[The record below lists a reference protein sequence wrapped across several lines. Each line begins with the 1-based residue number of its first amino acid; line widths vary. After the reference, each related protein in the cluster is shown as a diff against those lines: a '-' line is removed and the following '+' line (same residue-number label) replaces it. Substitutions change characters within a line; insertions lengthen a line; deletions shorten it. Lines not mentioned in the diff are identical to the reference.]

1 MVSLK
6 NIVLTLAYDG
16 TNYKGFQNIKSLP
29 SIENVLEEALYKIL
43 NEKIILQAASR
54 TDSGVH
60 ACCQIVNF
68 FSSTVLPLRGLFL
81 RLNRILPADISVLE
95 IKEAEFQFHPTL
107 DCLSK
112 EYHYYICN
120 GKIQM
125 PHHRLYSWHFPY
137 ILDFELMNKAALL
150 LIGEKNFEAFCNVRK
165 NHTYES
171 YIREIHSIEIVKLD
185 SSRICIKIRG
195 NKFLYKMVRNLVGT
209 LLFVGCGKMSLE
221 ELASGLE
228 SKNRERIGMTAKAH
242 GLTLAKLHYS

>member
-1 MVSLK
+1 MVGLK

-29 SIENVLEEALYKIL
+29 SIENVLEESLYTIL
-43 NEKIILQAASR
+43 NEKVTLQAASR

-60 ACCQIVNF
+60 ACCQIINF
-68 FSSTVLPLRGLFL
+68 FSSTKLPLQAIHSK
-81 RLNRILPADISVLE
+81 LNRLLPSDISILK
-95 IKEAEFQFHPTL
+95 INEAEFNFHPTL

-112 EYHYYICN
+112 EYHYFICN
-120 GKIQM
+120 TKTQM

-137 ILDFELMNKAALL
+137 ALDFELMNKAALIL
-150 LIGEKNFEAFCNVRK
+150 TGKKNFEAFCNVRK

-171 YIREIHSIEIVKLD
+171 YIREIQSIEIIKLE
-185 SSRICIKIRG
+185 SSRIIFKIRG

-209 LLFVGCGKMSLE
+209 LLFVGCGKMSLGQ
-221 ELASGLE
+221 LTRGLK

-242 GLTLAKLHYS
+242 GLTLAKLYY